1 MGRGATTAK
10 GRAAHALITLRGA
23 RGDEAALQ
31 AALEEA
37 SFDIKGI
44 LDEDP
49 HFSQVEAAELLGVSK
64 TTLDKWVALGRI
76 PLENVTGY
84 KRPRV
89 PAEPLVRL
97 ATEVKALRRKGRK
110 RGLLVEALSR
120 LEQEDPEFR
129 RAFGELYGDV
139 EERPFVRSDY
149 VSAAPGPGWDSED

>member
-1 MGRGATTAK
+1 MGRGATTSK
-10 GRAAHALITLRGA
+10 GRAAHALIALRGA
-23 RGDEAALQ
+23 SGDEAALQ

-37 SFDIKGI
+37 SSDIEGI

-49 HFSQVEAAELLGVSK
+49 HFSQVEAADLLGVSK
-64 TTLDKWVALGRI
+64 TTLDKWVSLGRI

-89 PAEPLVRL
+89 PAEPLVKL
-97 ATEVKALRRKGRK
+97 AAEVRTLRRKGRK

-129 RAFGELYGDV
+129 KTFGELYGDAEGESFNRV
-139 EERPFVRSDY
+139 DY
-149 VSAAPGPGWDSED
+149 VSAAPGPDWDSED